1 MCSKFYF
8 IFTFLICQLNLFAQ
22 KNLKPGY
29 IIVNSGDTVKG
40 FIEYTFFQKNPNRI
54 YFFRSDKDKPTRYS
68 PLQIKGFGVQGEV
81 YEAAIVNVDKSPFD
95 INELNNNQELKMQTD
110 TTFIREIFKSPKS
123 LYSYRDN
130 DGRVSFFIKKNNR
143 IEWLTYKL
151 YLKELENGN
160 IIVARNNE
168 FQDQL
173 NEYLSD
179 CNSITK
185 LISTTTYATSDLERL
200 FKSYYECKSLPV
212 EMKSLREKFV
222 FEFGAI
228 LGVSVT
234 SLEFNGITDNYQHL
248 IESKY
253 PSSQNLNAGIF
264 FNLYF
269 PGMKRLTLY
278 NELLYTSYKT
288 DYNYVE
294 DYFSVNDNSSIYT
307 SFAFNYLQLNT
318 MLRYKIPFGKFS
330 FFANAG
336 ISNGMAI
343 KSQNKSV
350 RQTTFYSSNTVTEGE
365 AIEDLRKY
373 EQGLLLGIGGKV
385 SKVSLEAR
393 MAFGNGI
400 SPFIFIKSPTQRI
413 IFLASFTF

>member
-1 MCSKFYF
+1 MSGKFCF
-8 IFTFLICQLNLFAQ
+8 IFAFLIIQFNSFAQ

-54 YFFRSDKDKPTRYS
+54 YFFRTDKDKPTRYS
-68 PLQIKGFGVQGEV
+68 PLQIIGFVVEGEV
-81 YEAAIVNVDKSPFD
+81 YEAAIVEVDKSPFD
-95 INELNNNQELKMQTD
+95 INELNSNEELIMRTD
-110 TTFIREIFKSPKS
+110 TTFIRMIFNSPKS
-123 LYSYRDN
+123 LYYYRDN

-151 YLKELENGN
+151 FLKELENGST
-160 IIVARNNE
+160 IVARNNK

-173 NEYLSD
+173 IEYLSD

-185 LISTTTYATSDLERL
+185 LINATTYSISDLERL
-200 FKSYYECKSLPV
+200 FKSYYECKNLPV
-212 EMKSLREKFV
+212 EMKSPKEKFALK
-222 FEFGAI
+222 FGAI

-234 SLEFNGITDNYQHL
+234 SLEFSGITDNYQHL

-294 DYFSVNDNSSIYT
+294 NYFSVNDNSSIYT
-307 SFAFNYLQLNT
+307 SFAFNYIQLNT
-318 MLRYKIPFGKFS
+318 MLRYNIPFGKFS

-336 ISNGMAI
+336 ISNGIAI

-350 RQTTFYSSNTVTEGE
+350 RQTTFYSSNTITEGE
-365 AIEDLRKY
+365 AIEGLRKY

-393 MAFGNGI
+393 MAFGDGI
-400 SPFIFIKSPTQRI
+400 SPFLFIKSPTQRI